1 MGFKYIGGN
10 CGGAKKIG
18 DGWFKKFANGEMG
31 SKKSSGWV
39 GIVQFTICHLGQF
52 GAVGY
57 FLSVESESLL
67 CIYGLSTQ

>member
-1 MGFKYIGGN
+1 MSLKNMGNIGAKGFKYIGGN

-52 GAVGY
+52 GAQDN
-57 FLSVESESLL
+57 LAP
-67 CIYGLSTQ
+67 Q